1 MICKAKESL
10 AGRNVPMTRHSLQ
23 DAKFLTAGLAAKV
36 INQDFILSFE
46 LVTVKERLGLDY
58 DEVLGLL
65 HRFHD
70 LQVWQEASPSES
82 LSFDDFLSYMEAA
95 VRADGTNGK
104 LGQVLAEVRARVS
117 FHSIEEV
124 SREHYL
130 HLWEGIDYRD
140 DSGALQSFR
149 LTLRQGPAGTVRYD
163 LSQRQG
169 DDARPC
175 YRCAGVLQLQG
186 GEEVNFEINTEEQN
200 SAGGEEDNPVSS
212 SPSTTTTPKAFLG
225 RIWLQA
231 DWNKREWRLRAMI
244 GKPQSAAGG
253 VTKGVLSGMEWPERQ
268 EPNPSK
274 NLRFVEFRRKEKK
287 S

>member
-1 MICKAKESL
+1 
-10 AGRNVPMTRHSLQ
+10 
-23 DAKFLTAGLAAKV
+23 
-36 INQDFILSFE
+36 
-46 LVTVKERLGLDY
+46 
-58 DEVLGLL
+58 
-65 HRFHD
+65 
-70 LQVWQEASPSES
+70 
-82 LSFDDFLSYMEAA
+82 
-95 VRADGTNGK
+95 
-104 LGQVLAEVRARVS
+104 
-117 FHSIEEV
+117 
-124 SREHYL
+124 
-130 HLWEGIDYRD
+130 
-140 DSGALQSFR
+140 
-149 LTLRQGPAGTVRYD
+149 VRYD